1 MQITSSKKNF
11 SDVNLVIFLL
21 TDAVNL
27 YLQSMFLG
35 NNSGSHVITI
45 DD

>member
-1 MQITSSKKNF
+1 S
-11 SDVNLVIFLL
+11 IFYSLL
-21 TDAVNL
+21 TIPVIV
-27 YLQSMFLG
+27 YLVVMFLG